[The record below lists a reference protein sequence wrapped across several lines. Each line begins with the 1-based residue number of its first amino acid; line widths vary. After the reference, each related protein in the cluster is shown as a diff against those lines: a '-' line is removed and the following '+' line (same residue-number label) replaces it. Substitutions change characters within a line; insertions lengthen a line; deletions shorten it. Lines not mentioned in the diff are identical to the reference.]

1 MRDETSIP
9 AAGLGLRTKLV
20 LGFIGLLAILIAVGV
35 TSISL
40 LSDLGGSIDVIL
52 RENYKSVIA
61 CDRMKE
67 ALERLDSAALFA
79 LAGELGQGSALA
91 AENRPRFE
99 AALQT
104 ELGNITEPGE
114 GAKAALLRQLYAAYT
129 PVLARILAP
138 ETPAGARHALYF
150 SRLLPVFRQIKG
162 TAGEILDLNERNM
175 VEANDR
181 ARRLAA
187 EAGRSMALLL
197 LAGTAFAGLCI
208 FFLSRAILGPL
219 ERLTGAARRIEGGDL
234 GSTVPVASRD
244 EMGQLAAAF
253 NSMAAGLRELRE
265 SDQAHLL
272 RARRFS
278 QLAIDSLPEAVV
290 VLGTDRKV
298 LLANREAARLLEVQ
312 ADQAV
317 PERHGSW
324 LTALVDRA
332 EGGRVQER
340 LPEAGIELPPVAR
353 ERFFLPRIEPLRD
366 AQGRPEGFLLVMEDV
381 TGRRRGSEV
390 HTGLLA
396 NAAQDLEKWLA
407 PLRKI
412 LESLG
417 AERSG
422 ALTPEQRR
430 LVDGARE
437 EAERLTGVA
446 QGLLA
451 MSRLEE
457 IRRQLDTAPIAPADL
472 IAAAVGKVADGP
484 REKGVELVTKIDPA
498 PQRVLADPAR
508 TGQVVFSLLQN
519 ALAHTPAGGS
529 VTIRADAEPGRTR
542 FAVADTGSGI
552 PAAFCDRLFEPF
564 YQVPGT
570 EDLGGV
576 GLGLANARDIVQ
588 AHGGEIHCE
597 SQEGRGTTVWFTL
610 PAATP

>member
-9 AAGLGLRTKLV
+9 IAGLGLRTKLV
-20 LGFIGLLAILIAVGV
+20 LGFAGLLAILIAVGV

-52 RENYKSVIA
+52 RENYKSVVA
-61 CDRMKE
+61 CGRMKE

-79 LAGELGQGSALA
+79 LAGEAEQGRALA

-114 GAKAALLRQLYAAYT
+114 GAKAARLRQLYTAYV
-129 PVLARILAP
+129 PILERILGPA
-138 ETPAGARHALYF
+138 TPATPEATRHALYF

-187 EAGRSMALLL
+187 QAGRSMALLL

-219 ERLTGAARRIEGGDL
+219 ERLTWAARRIEGGDL
-234 GSTVPVASRD
+234 DPTVPVASRD
-244 EMGQLAAAF
+244 EMGELAAAF

-278 QLAIDSLPEAVV
+278 QLAIDNLPEAVV

-298 LLANREAARLLEVQ
+298 MLANREAARLLGVQ
-312 ADQAV
+312 ADQTV
-317 PERHGSW
+317 PERHAPW
-324 LTALVDRA
+324 LQPLVDRV
-332 EGGRVQER
+332 ESGRVQER

-353 ERFFLPRIEPLRD
+353 ERFYLPRIEALRG
-366 AQGRPEGFLLVMEDV
+366 AQGRPEGFLLVIEDV
-381 TGRRRGSEV
+381 TGRRWRSEM
-390 HTGLLA
+390 HAGLLA
-396 NAAQDLEKWLA
+396 NTAHDLEKWLA
-407 PLRKI
+407 PLR
-412 LESLG
+412 
-417 AERSG
+417 
-422 ALTPEQRR
+422 
-430 LVDGARE
+430 V
-437 EAERLTGVA
+437 ERLAGVA
-446 QGLLA
+446 HGLLA
-451 MSRLEE
+451 MSHLEGL
-457 IRRQLDTAPIAPADL
+457 RRQLDPAPVAPADL
-472 IAAAVGKVADGP
+472 IAAAVDKVADGP

-498 PQRVLADPAR
+498 PQRVLADPIRAE
-508 TGQVVFSLLQN
+508 QAVFSLLQN

-542 FAVADTGSGI
+542 FTVADTGGGI
-552 PAAFCDRLFEPF
+552 PAAFHDRLFEPF

-597 SQEGRGTTVWFTL
+597 SEEGRGTTVWFTL
-610 PAATP
+610 PAAAL